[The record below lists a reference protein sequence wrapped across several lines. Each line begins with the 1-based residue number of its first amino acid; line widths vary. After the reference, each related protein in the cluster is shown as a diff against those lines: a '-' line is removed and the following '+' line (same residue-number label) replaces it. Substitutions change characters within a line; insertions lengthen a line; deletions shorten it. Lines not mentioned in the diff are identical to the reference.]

1 MASART
7 FRFEALLRLRQ
18 AKEDEQKR
26 IVAARRR
33 KITSLQ
39 RRHDA
44 LLAQVRAETDGL
56 RACLSGSSLQMGGLR
71 WGRHWLG
78 TLRRHI
84 LEIEAKVAGQQ
95 ALLAGERVKLVAA
108 RKDTRVLDRLRER
121 QRELRIERN
130 ARRERRQT
138 DDLNLARYVR
148 AGLANGDDGP

>member
-1 MASART
+1 
-7 FRFEALLRLRQ
+7 
-18 AKEDEQKR
+18 
-26 IVAARRR
+26 
-33 KITSLQ
+33 
-39 RRHDA
+39 
-44 LLAQVRAETDGL
+44 
-56 RACLSGSSLQMGGLR
+56 MGGLR